1 MLLPT
6 LNLKISVII
15 CAYTEERWEELLAA
29 VESVQEQTLPPYEVV
44 VVIDHNSSLYGRACR
59 TLKNVTVIENQEARG
74 LSGARNSAL
83 ALIKGDVIAF
93 MDEDATA
100 SPDWLE
106 ILKIGYQD
114 QTVLGV
120 GGQIKPDWQFKKPGW
135 FPEEFYW
142 VVGCTYRGL
151 PKQAAPVRNLIGCN
165 MSFRREVFN
174 SVKGFRNGIGRIGTL
189 PVGCEE
195 TELCIRARQLW
206 PDRNFIYD
214 PNAIVLHHVPSQ
226 RSTFSYFFS
235 RCYSEGISKALV
247 TRFTGARSGLNS
259 EWKHTLKVL
268 PFGVISGFRDA
279 IFGGD
284 VYGLGRA
291 STIIT
296 GLFFTTC
303 GFLIG
308 LLKEHW
314 KPNNQ
319 SKSGETVISSSL
331 VIKE

>member
-6 LNLKISVII
+6 SDLKISVVI

-29 VESVQEQTLPPYEVV
+29 VVSVQEQTRPPDEIV
-44 VVIDHNSSLYGRACR
+44 VVIDHNSSLYGRACQA
-59 TLKNVTVIENQEARG
+59 LKNVIVIENHEVRG

-83 ALIKGDVIAF
+83 TLVKGDVIAF

-100 SPDWLE
+100 SSDWLE
-106 ILKIGYQD
+106 ILTLHYQD
-114 QTVLGV
+114 EAVLGV
-120 GGQIKPDWQFKKPGW
+120 GGQIKPDWQFKKPDW

-151 PKQAAPVRNLIGCN
+151 PEQAAPVRNLIGCN

-174 SVKGFRNGIGRIGTL
+174 TVKAFRNGIGRVGTL

-195 TELCIRARQLW
+195 TELCIRARQFW

-214 PNAIVLHHVPSQ
+214 PKATVLHRVPSK

-247 TRFTGARSGLNS
+247 TRYTGARSGLNS

-268 PFGVISGFRDA
+268 PFGILSGFQDA
-279 IFGGD
+279 IFRGD
-284 VYGLGRA
+284 VYGLARA
-291 STIIT
+291 SAIIT
-296 GLFFTTC
+296 GLFFTTY

-308 LLKEHW
+308 LMKEHW
-314 KPNNQ
+314 KPDNQ
-319 SKSGETVISSSL
+319 SESEETVIPDSL
-331 VIKE
+331 VINQ